1 MPESRHV
8 PSSAPS
14 TSISP
19 ITKLRCF
26 EKHQN
31 PHQQTTSSKS
41 LCTPQ
46 HKHQEDKRP
55 APTPT
60 TTHVLRLSPNSLEMR
75 LELVSV
81 FLLLLATHTTLATPK
96 KCAICKPELESSDGK
111 EYRLVKS
118 GVSDDGSTT
127 FCPYEEERDDK
138 DGEKE
143 QGFCSYYNNN
153 GTEVEQSGDAELKCC
168 PAQVHLKDC

>member
-1 MPESRHV
+1 
-8 PSSAPS
+8 
-14 TSISP
+14 
-19 ITKLRCF
+19 
-26 EKHQN
+26 
-31 PHQQTTSSKS
+31 
-41 LCTPQ
+41 
-46 HKHQEDKRP
+46 
-55 APTPT
+55 
-60 TTHVLRLSPNSLEMR
+60 MR

-81 FLLLLATHTTLATPK
+81 LLLFLATHTTATLASANKHSTPK
-96 KCAICKPELESSDGK
+96 KCAICKPEVESSDGT

-127 FCPYEEERDDK
+127 FCPYEEEGDGK

-153 GTEVEQSGDAELKCC
+153 GTEVEQGGDVELKYC